1 MAVSFTTQN
10 NVGKSAGVPTVMKY
24 TDRTR
29 TVLAKMMDA
38 LVIDS
43 DYSFRLAD
51 EQFSVTPSSTASDTP
66 LIRNMQFV
74 LYRACYCHPFGLP
87 VPKVENPPSAEHLLQ
102 ELTSIHN
109 GLSTWDRGWSLYG
122 AGTDGRV
129 YLQKGERQ
137 RIALP
142 GEFITATPGASL
154 QTGMQVS
161 LWMERSSA
169 MYQPGF
175 FHFFGDIPTDS
186 WDDFDLFRFYFH
198 TIPHGVSHLIRNL
211 SRSLSRY
218 RIPYMMKTLVQ
229 PESYIRADA
238 TVLYI
243 ARRYHQIVL
252 RILQNLSDA
261 DRQALRPEIPL
272 FTSMLSSG
280 IGFADDPGRNES
292 FGMHRCRLVAEA
304 IYTCALEGRQDTAS
318 RMEATERIF
327 TQNGLTLDRPHL
339 GAGKSEIF
347 IPEQKEKMSA

>member
-1 MAVSFTTQN
+1 MN
-10 NVGKSAGVPTVMKY
+10 Y

-29 TVLAKMMDA
+29 TVLARMMDV

-43 DYSFRLAD
+43 DHSFRLAN
-51 EQFSVTPSSTASDTP
+51 EQFSVAPASNPSDIP
-66 LIRNMQFV
+66 LIRDMQYV
-74 LYRACYCHPFGLP
+74 LYRSCYCHPFGLP
-87 VPKVENPPSAEHLLQ
+87 VPKVENAPSAEHLLQ
-102 ELTSIHN
+102 ELTAIHS

-137 RIALP
+137 RVALP
-142 GEFITATPGASL
+142 GEFITATPGTSI
-154 QTGMQVS
+154 QTGIQVS

-186 WDDFDLFRFYFH
+186 WDDFDLFRLYFH
-198 TIPHGVSHLIRNL
+198 TTPHGVAHLIRNL

-218 RIPYMMKTLVQ
+218 RVPDLMKTLVQ
-229 PESYIRADA
+229 PEAYIRADA

-252 RILQNLSDA
+252 RILQGISAA
-261 DRQALRPEIPL
+261 DHQALRSETPL
-272 FTSMLSSG
+272 FTCMLSSG

-304 IYTCALEGRQDTAS
+304 IYSCALEGRQDTTS
-318 RMEATERIF
+318 RMEAAEKVF
-327 TQNGLTLDRPHL
+327 AQNGLSLGRPHL
-339 GAGKSEIF
+339 GAGKTEIS
-347 IPEQKEKMSA
+347 IPQQKEEMSA